1 MPSFQIVTHPPL
13 PFPLLL
19 LLLLLLLL
27 FNINFFLSHLV
38 IRFSVPDNTTVSI
51 SNFDYEVL
59 ETVGIVIV
67 SIILYF
73 GFN

>member
-1 MPSFQIVTHPPL
+1 MPSFLIVTHPPL

-27 FNINFFLSHLV
+27 NINFFLLHLV
-38 IRFSVPDNTTVSI
+38 ISFSVPDNTTVSI